1 MTYTVLGFRSG
12 FLEIARLHSDLLAL
26 KSELPSLPAHQRVM
40 RGYAV
45 RPDGFFYLERRFGK
59 GFQNF
64 VLLDDVAIEACQAF
78 KIPCGERVGEI
89 ELTEIGS
96 LAIRLFAWDYWT
108 ESATGFNCIP
118 PQEELFV

>member
-12 FLEIARLHSDLLAL
+12 FLEIARLHSDLLARKTVL
-26 KSELPSLPAHQRVM
+26 RSLPVHERVM

-64 VLLDDVAIEACQAF
+64 LLLDDVAIEACQAF

-89 ELTEIGS
+89 ELAEMGS
-96 LAIRLFAWDYWT
+96 LAIRLFAWEYWA
-108 ESATGFNCIP
+108 EPAAGFNRIP
-118 PQEELFV
+118 PREEIFI

>member
-1 MTYTVLGFRSG
+1 M
-12 FLEIARLHSDLLAL
+12 ARLHGDLLARKAAL
-26 KSELPSLPAHQRVM
+26 RSLPVLERVV

-78 KIPCGERVGEI
+78 EIPCGERVGEI
-89 ELTEIGS
+89 ELAEMGS
-96 LAIRLFAWDYWT
+96 LAIRLFAWEYWT
-108 ESATGFNCIP
+108 EPATRFDRTP